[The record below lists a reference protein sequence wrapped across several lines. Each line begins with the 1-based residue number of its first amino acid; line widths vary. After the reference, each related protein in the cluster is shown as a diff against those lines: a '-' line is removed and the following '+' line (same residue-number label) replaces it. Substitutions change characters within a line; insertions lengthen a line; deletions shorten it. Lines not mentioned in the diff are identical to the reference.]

1 MLTYPEWPRGHSA
14 GRERRR
20 GSVLC
25 GSGCGPSRD
34 HRHVWGPPVHT
45 TRSVDSKELP
55 LQSKPR

>member
-14 GRERRR
+14 GHERRR

-25 GSGCGPSRD
+25 GSGCGPCR
-34 HRHVWGPPVHT
+34 VWGPPVHT